1 MACVMCGYGL
11 CMVCIVFVSKCH
23 THLSLCQQ
31 SLRYIKHIWHMAIA
45 IGQTGGVTFFQS
57 KGEERKRMGSTEAK
71 NDVAIH

>member
-1 MACVMCGYGL
+1 
-11 CMVCIVFVSKCH
+11 
-23 THLSLCQQ
+23 
-31 SLRYIKHIWHMAIA
+31 MAIA